1 MIEQHRILEMFEKRN
16 LKKTTSN
23 YVSLTYRK
31 GKYLPGEF
39 DQIDMF

>member
-1 MIEQHRILEMFEKRN
+1 MIEQHRILKCLGKKN
-16 LKKTTSN
+16 LKNNLKLF
-23 YVSLTYRK
+23 VSLTYIK